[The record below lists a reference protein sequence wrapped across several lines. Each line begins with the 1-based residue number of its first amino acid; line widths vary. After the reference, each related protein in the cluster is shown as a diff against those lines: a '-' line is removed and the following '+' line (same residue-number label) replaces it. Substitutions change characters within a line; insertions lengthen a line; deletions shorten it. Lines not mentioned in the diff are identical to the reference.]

1 MIKKM
6 LIIAVIIVAVLGL
19 DYTFSLAEEPIGYVT
34 SLKGDVSVIHAGER
48 EKTSLGLSDPVYLGD
63 IIQTGANSKIQI
75 LMEDESLLNL
85 GEKARIT
92 IKDHMYQP
100 EKDLRSSIYKLIRGK
115 VRVVVGKLFS
125 DPGSH
130 LEVETPT
137 SIIGI
142 RMTEFIVWAV
152 SPELTVVIAL
162 DGKVIAKNIRSDL
175 VCVETV
181 PAGYASQ
188 IAKDACPTAPAKTPS
203 EKMEEILIETEAY
216 MPPPTQEMPLS
227 TASLKESVQNILAVA
242 PATILAPIA
251 GILGTGLMGA
261 TSPMAGRTV
270 LGPLTAGA
278 ANIQLLS
285 IQPGEV
291 KSTFTLPP
299 IKPPPLLIPP
309 VLLLLPKPPP
319 PPH

>member
-1 MIKKM
+1 M

-19 DYTFSLAEEPIGYVT
+19 DYTCSLAEEPIGYVT

-125 DPGSH
+125 DPASS

-142 RMTEFIVWAV
+142 RMTEFIVWVV
-152 SPELTVVIAL
+152 SPELTVVITL
-162 DGKVIAKNIRSDL
+162 DGEVIAKNIRPDL

-181 PAGYASQ
+181 SAGY
-188 IAKDACPTAPAKTPS
+188 
-203 EKMEEILIETEAY
+203 E
-216 MPPPTQEMPLS
+216 
-227 TASLKESVQNILAVA
+227 
-242 PATILAPIA
+242 
-251 GILGTGLMGA
+251 
-261 TSPMAGRTV
+261 
-270 LGPLTAGA
+270 
-278 ANIQLLS
+278 
-285 IQPGEV
+285 
-291 KSTFTLPP
+291 
-299 IKPPPLLIPP
+299 
-309 VLLLLPKPPP
+309 
-319 PPH
+319 